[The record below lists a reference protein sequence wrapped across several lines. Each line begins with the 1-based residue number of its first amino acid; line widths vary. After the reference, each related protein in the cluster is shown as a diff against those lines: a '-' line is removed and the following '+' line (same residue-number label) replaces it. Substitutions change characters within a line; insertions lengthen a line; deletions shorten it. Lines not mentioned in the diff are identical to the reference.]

1 MNPFPRIPGQ
11 RSLHSPGPTRL
22 PDEVLHAMGR
32 QPMDLADPR
41 LDPIITACEAG
52 LKRLLHTE
60 QADVLMYAANGHGAW
75 EAAIVNLLGPG
86 RAALVPG
93 TGHFSESWALQTEA
107 LGCKVLR
114 TPWVEGRPID
124 VQAVEQAL
132 RDDIRREIV
141 AVFSVHTDTASG
153 VTSDLQALR
162 AALDASGHP
171 ALFVVDVVAS
181 LGVVPFDMD
190 ALRADVVIGA
200 SQKGLMLPPGLGFVA
215 INERARASAEANPMP
230 RFYWDWGRRR
240 DALSYRKFCGTPP
253 MNLLFGMQAALQ
265 LIFAEGLD
273 SVFARHRQLAGAVHA
288 AVQGWSEGDALSFFC
303 QQPECAFVFGHR
315 GGGARR
321 RRPRSAAQRGARAL
335 PGVTVGRPGPAGRPR
350 VPHRP
355 HGRHQC
361 RDGAGCTGRRGGR
374 AAGTGHSDRAGW
386 GAAGG
391 GVSGARVNGWCLPL
405 ACHRE
410 GCVSR
415 DLV

>member
-1 MNPFPRIPGQ
+1 MSPPLRIPGQ
-11 RSLHSPGPTRL
+11 RFLHSPGPTRL

-41 LDPIITACEAG
+41 LDPIIAACEAG

-60 QADVLMYAANGHGAW
+60 QSDVLMYAANGHGAW

-93 TGHFSESWALQTEA
+93 TGHFSESWAIQTEA
-107 LGCKVLR
+107 LGCKVVR

-124 VQAVEQAL
+124 VKAVEQAL
-132 RDDIRREIV
+132 RDDTRREIV

-162 AALDASGHP
+162 AAIDASDHP

-273 SVFARHRQLAGAVHA
+273 AVFARHRHLAGAVHA
-288 AVQGWSEGDALSFFC
+288 AVQGWSEGRALDFFC
-303 QQPECAFVFGHR
+303 QEP
-315 GGGARR
+315 ARR
-321 RRPRSAAQRGARAL
+321 SCSVTAVAVRQGVDPEALRSVARERFQVAL
-335 PGVTVGRPGPAGRPR
+335 SGGLGPLAGRVFR
-350 VPHRP
+350 IGHM
-355 HGRHQC
+355 G
-361 RDGAGCTGRRGGR
+361 DINAAMLLGAL
-374 AAGTGHSDRAGW
+374 
-386 GAAGG
+386 G
-391 GVSGARVNGWCLPL
+391 GVEAALRAQGIPIGQGGVQRAVEFLARG
-405 ACHRE
+405 
-410 GCVSR
+410 
-415 DLV
+415 